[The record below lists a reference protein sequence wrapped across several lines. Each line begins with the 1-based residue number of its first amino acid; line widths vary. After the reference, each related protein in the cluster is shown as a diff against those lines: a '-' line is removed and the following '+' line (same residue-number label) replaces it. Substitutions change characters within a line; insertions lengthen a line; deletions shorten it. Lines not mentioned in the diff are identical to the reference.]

1 MKIRSIELAS
11 IFLIAVI
18 QPSFSRAGL
27 LMSTGPSMVPT
38 VSHQV
43 RLSFRRGVRMLH
55 VIIWVVGNSIGTH
68 LSSTKSTMEDHR

>member
-55 VIIWVVGNSIGTH
+55 VIIWVNSIGTH